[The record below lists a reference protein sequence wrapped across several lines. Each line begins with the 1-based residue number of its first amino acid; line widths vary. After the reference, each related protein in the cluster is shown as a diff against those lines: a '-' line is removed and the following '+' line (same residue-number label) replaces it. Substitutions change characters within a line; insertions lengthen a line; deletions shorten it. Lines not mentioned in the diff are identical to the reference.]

1 MQASTAAKQA
11 SPSEEL
17 TRDLG
22 VLVKHLIHST
32 GRDVF
37 QAIDELDLSFT
48 QIKAAQLLAEAEEPL
63 SLGAIGDHLA
73 LSLPAVSR
81 AVDGL
86 VKRGLCTRE
95 EDPAD
100 RRSKRIVITNRGRRL
115 YDRVYEIRVAGIR
128 EFVDE
133 LEPAQRGALL
143 DAVRP
148 IASELR

>member
-11 SPSEEL
+11 VAGDEL
-17 TRDLG
+17 TEH
-22 VLVKHLIHST
+22 LVAFVRHLMLST

-37 QAIDELDLSFT
+37 QAIDDLGLSLT
-48 QIKAAQLLAEAEEPL
+48 QIKTAQLLAESEEPL
-63 SLGAIGDHLA
+63 ALGAIGDHLG

-100 RRSKRIVITNRGRRL
+100 RRSKRVVITKRGRRL
-115 YDRVYEIRVAGIR
+115 YERLHEIRAAGIR
-128 EFVDE
+128 DF
-133 LEPAQRGALL
+133 LEGL
-143 DAVRP
+143 DADERDGLLHALRP
-148 IASELR
+148 ITRHLT